1 VVSKERKPK
10 PRKGKV
16 KVTKVKIIRGK
27 GGNTIRTIVERGH
40 TKPTGKFTSLKS
52 GRAQPWEAIDERHFM
67 WISEIDSRV
76 RTFIAQPFRM
86 EFYLSDGGMIMYFP
100 DFERTLDGAIEIVEI
115 KKTKAE
121 ASRDPYYASKLEL
134 ARKTCKTM
142 GWTFRIISADE
153 EILPTRLFENARLI
167 RLDRLTQLSSVDHI
181 NLGDAM
187 SKAKGRLTYGQAV
200 AALSGRDDPWDPT
213 GTAKLH
219 ALIARRFVCID
230 LTRKITQSSLVVAL
244 H

>member
-1 VVSKERKPK
+1 MPVKRK
-10 PRKGKV
+10 RKAGQGIP
-16 KVTKVKIIRGK
+16 TITEVKIIRGK
-27 GGNTIRTIVERGH
+27 GGGPIRTIVERGH

-52 GRAQPWEAIDERHFM
+52 GRALPWEAVDERHFM

-86 EFYLSDGGMIMYFP
+86 EFYFSDGNMIEYFP

-121 ASRDPYYASKLEL
+121 ASRDPYYAYKLGL

-142 GWTFRIISADE
+142 GWTFRIVCADE
-153 EILPTRLFENARLI
+153 DILPTRLFENARLI
-167 RLDRLTQLSSVDHI
+167 RLDRLTLLSSVDHI

-200 AALSGRDDPWDPT
+200 AALSGRDDPWDPN

-219 ALIARRFVCID
+219 AMIARRFVCID